1 MANIFLSTKKVV
13 YQNLAPETE
22 QKGGKSVENW
32 EPETL
37 KTIFMTRYVRETSS
51 TKLNLVLFLD
61 LD

>member
-22 QKGGKSVENW
+22 QKGGTSVKIW
-32 EPETL
+32 EPEIL
-37 KTIFMTRYVRETSS
+37 KTIFMTKYVRETLL